1 MLKQKISETW
11 YLRTIEI
18 RAEVDRLHMVN
29 CAEFPIAK
37 RFQFLHIRVEI
48 SIEMFRL
55 MRIRPDRDD
64 PFA

>member
-1 MLKQKISETW
+1 MEN
-11 YLRTIEI
+11 
-18 RAEVDRLHMVN
+18 RLHMVN

-48 SIEMFRL
+48 STEMFRL